1 MRDFI
6 VIDTETGGLIPK
18 EHSLLTVGVLFIKD
32 GRRMFKGGWKIKH
45 DKYSVTPGAL
55 KVNGINLVKHHED
68 AVTIEE
74 FWNDFKFYYEDR
86 FGTPAGVAANNPVV
100 VGHNIGFDLGFIHEN
115 IGKSKWEEYANYR
128 NVDTAGISKFLID
141 TGIIQAQRNSL
152 DELISYFGIDDPNW
166 ERHTALW
173 DAEATWEVYNAMS
186 TLVSKMA
193 PRKEYFRKDTILG
206 GM

>member
-6 VIDTETGGLIPK
+6 VIDTETGGLNPR

-32 GRRMFKGGWKIKH
+32 GKRAFKGEWKIKH

-55 KVNGINLVKHHED
+55 KANGINLVKHHEA

-74 FWNDFKFYYEDR
+74 FWNDFTSHYEHS
-86 FGTPAGVAANNPVV
+86 FGVPAGVAANNPVV
-100 VGHNIGFDLGFIHEN
+100 VGHNTCFDLGFIHEN
-115 IGKSKWEEYANYR
+115 INKRIWEIYASYR

-141 TGIIQAQRNSL
+141 TGVIQAQRNSL
-152 DELISYFGIDDPNW
+152 DALISYFGIDDPNG

-173 DAEATWEVYNAMS
+173 DAEATWEVYNAMHN
-186 TLVSKMA
+186 LVA
-193 PRKEYFRKDTILG
+193 NGLVAIKDLKIK
-206 GM
+206 